1 MKKISYEETGERIR
15 EMRKNS
21 GLTVEKLAEALQ
33 VTQEAVKAWQRGR
46 NLPSVEHLVQ
56 LAELLRTT
64 VDGLRATEE
73 VEEKEEE

>member
-1 MKKISYEETGERIR
+1 MKKISYGETGERIR

-33 VTQEAVKAWQRGR
+33 VTPEAVKAWQRGGS
-46 NLPSVEHLVQ
+46 LPSVEHLFQ

-64 VDGLRATEE
+64 VDSLVATEE
-73 VEEKEEE
+73 VEKEE